1 MNKMKMIAGL
11 ALSFLLLIPL
21 VSEGKRKNASNDRE
35 LTDDTSRSKH
45 NFVRETLD
53 LSGYGVIDEVKRLN
67 LQSELQRMILQH
79 NQRQA
84 TRRSKVRNVQ
94 YRNSS
99 SLDRKDG
106 RIRLEDIN
114 YLDLGSYDLI
124 DEAEQQKLAE
134 RLNKMIELHNLHVR
148 GKLKSGSLRRKR

>member
-35 LTDDTSRSKH
+35 LTDDTSKSKH

-53 LSGYGVIDEVKRLN
+53 LSGYGVIDEVKRIN
-67 LQSELQRMILQH
+67 LQSELQRMIPAH
-79 NQRQA
+79 NQKLTKRK
-84 TRRSKVRNVQ
+84 SKVRNVQ
-94 YRNSS
+94 HSNS
-99 SLDRKDG
+99 SLDRKDNKV
-106 RIRLEDIN
+106 RLEDIN
-114 YLDLGSYDLI
+114 YLDLSRYDFI
-124 DEAEQQKLAE
+124 DEAEQQRLSE
-134 RLNKMIELHNLHVR
+134 RLNRMIELHNLHVR